1 MYKENTIGDKLKKWA
16 SGLCV
21 ACMVLCSIGAVASL
35 IAYGVNMST
44 YNEEKD
50 YVKYY
55 LNGDVEYPSFYRAG
69 QTAVSAK
76 QTADACL
83 LYIPA
88 LAATA
93 ILSPILFGGMYA
105 LGVIVIELQKINTC
119 KFAPA
124 VGFIAGNT
132 PEA

>member
-1 MYKENTIGDKLKKWA
+1 
-16 SGLCV
+16 
-21 ACMVLCSIGAVASL
+21 MVLCSIGAVASL

-55 LNGDVEYPSFYRAG
+55 LKWGMSNTRLYRAG

-83 LYIPA
+83 LYMLWRQQQLIPD
-88 LAATA
+88 
-93 ILSPILFGGMYA
+93 FVWRHGG
-105 LGVIVIELQKINTC
+105 NR
-119 KFAPA
+119 
-124 VGFIAGNT
+124 N
-132 PEA
+132 

>member
-1 MYKENTIGDKLKKWA
+1 MGKRVMCGVYGLMQYW
-16 SGLCV
+16 SGGF
-21 ACMVLCSIGAVASL
+21 ADSL
-35 IAYGVNMST
+35 WSEY
-44 YNEEKD
+44 
-50 YVKYY
+50 
-55 LNGDVEYPSFYRAG
+55 VEYPSLYRAG

-124 VGFIAGNT
+124 VGFTAGNT